1 MRMKLLRL
9 LRLAPLALLVIAGV
23 ASAQTTGTIIGVV
36 TDAQSGKPVAG
47 ALVVATSSSLQGE
60 QTVVSD
66 KGGAFRI
73 QALPPGDYK
82 LAAQFDGYKTAER
95 SDLTVRIDKT
105 IRANLALV
113 PEAVQM
119 EEQVVKTGIAPAI
132 NVGTAEA
139 GAVVSREFTS
149 NIPMSR
155 GFQNVAIVAPTASF
169 DLLGVSFAGA
179 TSNENNYILDGLS
192 VNDPSVGTLGA
203 QVLNNFVEEVDIKTG
218 SFMPEYGFA
227 SGGIVSVVTK
237 SGSNE
242 FHGSVFANY
251 QPGSLSPLPKG
262 VGRAG
267 ESISTVRDFQ
277 NTKTFLADFGVEVGG
292 PIIKDKLWFFAGIA
306 PNLNRSVDLQ
316 QFSADATPDTI
327 LKSTPFQNKVDEVQY
342 VGKLTYLFN
351 ENNNASI
358 TGLYAPTK
366 LSGIASQGLQTAGA
380 LLPATGS
387 NSAIYRETE
396 RLTADVIGRYTS
408 KLLDKRLL
416 VEAVAGWHRQENNN
430 LPVTVDGVDQAANSL
445 TLWNQSHNL
454 EEFFPGE
461 LPAECSG
468 VNAGNCTTLGF
479 TTGGRGAYDVKNVRN
494 RITGKLAG
502 SYLFDAAGSHQ
513 LKAGLEIQRTDFIHD
528 KAYGGN
534 ANFVTAFGSAFGA
547 ARNPAVI
554 TDTTIYLNRNRGYG
568 ILAADRQGYQATPVV
583 STKAVSTS
591 QAYFLQ
597 DSYSPLDGLT
607 FNAGVRWEMQQMG
620 LPGTAGTSSFNI
632 TDNIAPRVQVI
643 YDWTKQG
650 RSKLSANWGRFY
662 ENVPLQLADRAF
674 GNEQGPSNVVDNCAA
689 QFLGSDKLA
698 LNTASNTCGDV
709 VNAFQS
715 AARGTFTYNRTG
727 GGATPV
733 APNIKGQYADMF
745 GAGVEYEVMTDL
757 AVGFDYTG
765 RRLGSIIED
774 MSTDGDTYYVANPG
788 TGKAFD
794 TGGGVFFD
802 PKSAVAVD
810 PVTGI
815 AYSTT
820 FPKPVREYDG
830 FTFSV
835 KKNFSN
841 HWQAMASY
849 TYSSLRGNYPGLFKA
864 DTGQLDPN
872 LTAMF
877 DLAEL
882 LSNQTGPLP
891 QDIPHQF
898 KLYGSYTLD
907 FGPQFS
913 VTAGGAFR
921 AESGVPVNF
930 LGSHPLYGDS
940 EATVLPRG
948 SGGRTPFNTKVDLRG
963 SMQYVVKPPYT
974 VKLSVDVL
982 NVFNDQST
990 LAVDQDWTFD
1000 AVAPVVNAQCSGRN
1014 AVSKSNKV
1022 QAALADCPA
1031 LQYLK
1036 STSGRAVT
1044 INENWGQ
1051 ATSYRAPLAV
1061 RFGLEFSF

>member
-1 MRMKLLRL
+1 MKLLRL
-9 LRLAPLALLVIAGV
+9 LRLAPLALLFAGV

-60 QTVVSD
+60 QTVITD
-66 KGGAFRI
+66 KSGAFRI

-95 SDLTVRIDKT
+95 SDLTVRLDKT
-105 IRANLALV
+105 IRANLAIV

-149 NIPMSR
+149 NVPMSR
-155 GFQNVAIVAPTASF
+155 GFQNVAIVAPTATF

-192 VNDPSVGTLGA
+192 VNNPSVGTLGS
-203 QVLNNFVEEVDIKTG
+203 QLLNNFLEEIDVKTG

-227 SGGIVSVVTK
+227 SAGIVNVVTK

-251 QPGSLSPLPKG
+251 QPGSLSPVPKA
-262 VGRAG
+262 VTRAG

-277 NTKTFLADFGVEVGG
+277 NSKSFLADFGFEVGG

-306 PNLNRSVDLQ
+306 PNLNRSVDQRDIVSSETGNPVLR
-316 QFSADATPDTI
+316 SD
-327 LKSTPFQNKVDEVQY
+327 SFQNKVDEIQY

-351 ENNNASI
+351 ENNSASV
-358 TGLYAPTK
+358 TGIYAPTK
-366 LSGIASQGLQTAGA
+366 VSGIADANGN
-380 LLPATGS
+380 LLAATGT
-387 NSAIYRETE
+387 NSAIYRESE
-396 RLTADVIGRYTS
+396 RMFGDIIGRYTS

-416 VEAVAGWHRQENNN
+416 VEAVAGWHRQEANA
-430 LPVTVDGVDQAANSL
+430 LPVTVDGVDQAANGIV
-445 TLWNQSHNL
+445 TW
-454 EEFFPGE
+454 GE
-461 LPAECSG
+461 THDLSDFLDVPARCDEINPATGEAYCR
-468 VNAGNCTTLGF
+468 VTNFA
-479 TTGGRGAYDVKNVRN
+479 TGGRGAYDVKNVRN
-494 RITGKLAG
+494 RFTGKLAG
-502 SYLFDAAGSHQ
+502 TYLFEAGGSHQ
-513 LKAGLEIQRTDFIHD
+513 AKAGLEIQRTDFIHD
-528 KAYGGN
+528 KTYGGN
-534 ANFVTAFGSAFGA
+534 AFFQERVGEDLTGVNRAVV
-547 ARNPAVI
+547 PA
-554 TDTTIYLNRNRGYG
+554 DTTTYLFRNRGYG
-568 ILAADRQGYQATPVV
+568 ILAADRQSYLDTPVL

-597 DSYSPLDGLT
+597 DSYSPIDGLT
-607 FNAGVRWEMQQMG
+607 INAGVRWEMQQMG
-620 LPGTAGTSSFNI
+620 LPGQEGTSSFNI
-632 TDNIAPRVQVI
+632 TDNIAPRFQVI

-674 GNEQGPSNVVDNCAA
+674 GNEQGPSNVNVQCVP
-689 QFLGSDKLA
+689 LGGDKVA
-698 LNTASNTCGDV
+698 VNTAHTNCSTL
-709 VNAFQS
+709 VNAFAS
-715 AARGTFTYNRTG
+715 ATRGLTTYGRTG
-727 GGATPV
+727 AGATPV
-733 APNIKGQYADMF
+733 APNLKGQYADMF

-788 TGKAFD
+788 TGKPFD

-815 AYSTT
+815 SYTSV

-835 KKNFSN
+835 RKNFSN
-841 HWQAMASY
+841 RWQGMASY

-882 LSNQTGPLP
+882 LSNQSGPLP

-898 KLYGSYTLD
+898 KLYGSYTFD
-907 FGPQFS
+907 FGPQLS

-940 EATVLPRG
+940 EATILPRG
-948 SGGRTPFNTKVDLRG
+948 VGGRTPFTTKVDLKG
-963 SMQYVVKPPYT
+963 ALQYVVKPPYT

-982 NVFNDQST
+982 NVFNDQSV
-990 LAVDQDWTFD
+990 LGVDQDWTFD
-1000 AVAPVVNAQCSGRN
+1000 SVAPIVDGQCNSRN
-1014 AVSKSNKV
+1014 AVSKGNKI

-1036 STSGRAVT
+1036 TTSGRPVT

-1051 ATSYRAPLAV
+1051 GNLFRAPLAV

>member
-1 MRMKLLRL
+1 MKLLRL
-9 LRLAPLALLVIAGV
+9 LRLAPLALLLAGV

-60 QTVVSD
+60 QTVVTD

-73 QALPPGDYK
+73 QALPPGEYK

-95 SDLTVRIDKT
+95 SDLTVRLDKT
-105 IRANLALV
+105 IRANLAIV

-149 NIPMSR
+149 NVPMSR
-155 GFQNVAIVAPTASF
+155 GFQNVAIVAPTATF

-192 VNDPSVGTLGA
+192 VNNPSVGTLGS
-203 QVLNNFVEEVDIKTG
+203 QLLNNFLEEIDVKTG

-227 SGGIVSVVTK
+227 SAGIVNVVTK

-251 QPGSLSPLPKG
+251 EPGSLRPLPKSI
-262 VGRAG
+262 GRAG
-267 ESISTVRDFQ
+267 EALSTARDYQ
-277 NTKTFLADFGVEVGG
+277 NSKTYLADFGFEVGG

-316 QFSADATPDTI
+316 NIGTDAAPDTV
-327 LKSTPFQNKVDEVQY
+327 LRSNSFTNKVDEIQY

-351 ENNNASI
+351 ENNSASV
-358 TGLYAPTK
+358 TGIYAPTK
-366 LSGIASQGLQTAGA
+366 VTGVADANGNLVSLN
-380 LLPATGS
+380 GS
-387 NSAIYRETE
+387 NSANYRESE
-396 RLTADVIGRYTS
+396 RMFGDVIGRYTS

-416 VEAVAGWHRQENNN
+416 VEAVAGWHRQEANA

-445 TLWNQSHNL
+445 TQWSRSHNL
-454 EEFFPGE
+454 EDFMDG
-461 LPAECSG
+461 LPAECTG
-468 VNAGNCTTLGF
+468 ANAGNCTTVGF
-479 TTGGRGAYDVKNVRN
+479 FTGGRGAYDVKNVRN
-494 RITGKLAG
+494 RFTGKLAG
-502 SYLFDAAGSHQ
+502 SYLFEAGGSHQ
-513 LKAGLEIQRTDFIHD
+513 AKAGLEIQRTDFIHD
-528 KAYGGN
+528 KTYGGN
-534 ANFVTAFGSAFGA
+534 AFFQERLGSTLGGV
-547 ARNPAVI
+547 NPAQVLANNV
-554 TDTTIYLNRNRGYG
+554 YLFRNRGYG
-568 ILAADRQGYQATPVV
+568 ILAADRQSFVDTPVL

-597 DSYSPLDGLT
+597 DSYSPIDGLT
-607 FNAGVRWEMQQMG
+607 INAGVRWEMQQMG
-620 LPGTAGTSSFNI
+620 LPGQEGTSSFNI
-632 TDNIAPRVQVI
+632 TDNIAPRFQVI

-674 GNEQGPSNVVDNCAA
+674 GNEQGPSNINENCAA
-689 QFLGSDKLA
+689 QYFGGDKLA
-698 LNTASNTCGDV
+698 LNTAPNTCNTV
-709 VNAFQS
+709 INAFQS
-715 AARGTFTYNRTG
+715 ALRGLTTYGRTG
-727 GGATPV
+727 AGATPV
-733 APNIKGQYADMF
+733 APNLKGQYADMF

-788 TGKAFD
+788 TGKPFD

-802 PKSAVAVD
+802 PKSAVAFD

-815 AYSTT
+815 AYTT
-820 FPKPVREYDG
+820 VFPKPVREYDG

-835 KKNFSN
+835 RKNFSN
-841 HWQAMASY
+841 HWQGLASY

-898 KLYGSYTLD
+898 KLYGSYTFD
-907 FGPQFS
+907 FGPQLS
-913 VTAGGAFR
+913 VTAGGALR

-948 SGGRTPFNTKVDLRG
+948 TGGRTPFNTKVDLKG
-963 SMQYVVKPPYT
+963 ALQYVVKPPYT

-982 NVFNDQST
+982 NVFNDQSV
-990 LAVDQDWTFD
+990 LGVDQDWTFD
-1000 AVAPVVNAQCSGRN
+1000 SVAPIVDGQCNSRN
-1014 AVSKSNKV
+1014 AVSKGNKI

-1036 STSGRAVT
+1036 TTSGRPVT

-1051 ATSYRAPLAV
+1051 GNSFRAPLAV

>member
-9 LRLAPLALLVIAGV
+9 LRLAPLALLVAGV

-82 LAAQFDGYKTAER
+82 LSAQFDGYKTAER
-95 SDLTVRIDKT
+95 SDLTVRLDKT

-149 NIPMSR
+149 NIPSSR
-155 GFQNVAIVAPTASF
+155 GFQNVAIVAPTATF

-192 VNDPSVGTLGA
+192 VNDTATGVLGS
-203 QVLNNFVEEVDIKTG
+203 QILNNFVEEVDIKTG

-227 SGGIVSVVTK
+227 SGGIVNVVTK

-251 QPGSLSPLPKG
+251 QPGSLSPIPKG

-267 ESISTVRDFQ
+267 EAISTARDYQ
-277 NTKTFLADFGVEVGG
+277 NTKTFLADFGLEVGG
-292 PIIKDKLWFFAGIA
+292 PILKDKLWFFAGIA

-316 QFSADATPDTI
+316 QIGTDADPATI
-327 LKSTPFQNKVDEVQY
+327 LKTTPFQNKIDEVQY

-358 TGLYAPTK
+358 TGVYAPTK
-366 LSGIASQGLQTAGA
+366 VSGIASAGTGA
-380 LLPATGS
+380 LLPATGT
-387 NSAIYRETE
+387 NSAIYRESE
-396 RLTADVIGRYTS
+396 RLVADVIGRYTS

-416 VEAVAGWHRQENNN
+416 VEAVAGWHRQENNA
-430 LPVTVDGVDQAANSL
+430 LPVTVDGVDQAANGITQWNLTHSL
-445 TLWNQSHNL
+445 QD
-454 EEFFPGE
+454 FFGASA

-468 VNAGNCTTLGF
+468 ANAGDCTTVGF
-479 TTGGRGAYDVKNVRN
+479 TTGGRGAYDVKNIRN
-494 RITGKLAG
+494 RFTGKLAG
-502 SYLFDAAGSHQ
+502 SYLFEAGGNHQ
-513 LKAGLEIQRTDFIHD
+513 LKAGLEIQRTDYVHD
-528 KAYGGN
+528 KTYGGN
-534 ANFVTAFGSAFGA
+534 AFFVERLGSAFTN
-547 ARNPAVI
+547 RNTAVVNAN
-554 TDTTIYLNRNRGYG
+554 TVYLNRNRGYG
-568 ILAADRQGYQATPVV
+568 ILAADRQSYEPTPVL

-597 DSYSPLDGLT
+597 DSYSPIDGLT
-607 FNAGVRWEMQQMG
+607 VNAGVRWEMQQMG
-620 LPGTAGTSSFNI
+620 LPGTEGTSSFNI

-674 GNEQGPSNVVDNCAA
+674 GNEQGPSNLVENCANPA
-689 QFLGSDKLA
+689 TTADKTLVQ
-698 LNTASNTCGDV
+698 TAPSNVCATV

-715 AARGTFTYNRTG
+715 AALGTFTYGRTG
-727 GGATPV
+727 AGATPV
-733 APNIKGQYADMF
+733 APNLKGQYADMF

-815 AYSTT
+815 HYTT
-820 FPKPVREYDG
+820 AFPKPVREYDG

-835 KKNFSN
+835 RKNFSN
-841 HWQAMASY
+841 HWQALASY

-898 KLYGSYTLD
+898 KVFGSYTFD

-940 EATVLPRG
+940 EGTVLPRG

-990 LAVDQDWTFD
+990 LSVDQDWTFD
-1000 AVAPVVNAQCSGRN
+1000 AVAPAVDAQCSGRS
-1014 AVSKSNKV
+1014 AVSKSNKIA
-1022 QAALADCPA
+1022 AALADCPA

-1036 STSGRAVT
+1036 TTAGRPVT